1 MRLQFSRT
9 TNHEAEL
16 NPEPEL
22 RPPSVSATPPLARRR
37 TADGVTI
44 RLRFARSTPACQN
57 YRDELI
63 SSNGGGGMRNYKN
76 KARLASTARV
86 YGLKIE
92 ATSLALKDRH
102 HPYSITHTAGA
113 FASLPHT

>member
-1 MRLQFSRT
+1 
-9 TNHEAEL
+9 
-16 NPEPEL
+16 
-22 RPPSVSATPPLARRR
+22 
-37 TADGVTI
+37 
-44 RLRFARSTPACQN
+44 
-57 YRDELI
+57 
-63 SSNGGGGMRNYKN
+63 MRNYKN